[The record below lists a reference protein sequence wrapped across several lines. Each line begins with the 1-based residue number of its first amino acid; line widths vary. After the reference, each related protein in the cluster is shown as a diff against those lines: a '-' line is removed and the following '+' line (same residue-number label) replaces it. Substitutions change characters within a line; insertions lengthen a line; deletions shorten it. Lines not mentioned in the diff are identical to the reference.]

1 VIRPQSLTGHT
12 ATVSSNFEINKYKK
26 MTEENNFDLASND
39 DVQKDI
45 GTTKLVAGSTG
56 IPISPYS
63 NIQRSISEEDL
74 KSPAIQRILLS
85 EVDKLESK
93 AFGLESSLKA
103 SVSEFNNLRDKF
115 HLVDKDKSILDEK
128 LKTNKAQ
135 EVLYSFCL
143 TSGSI
148 IIGLA
153 KTVWEQGLG
162 GIFLALGLFLII
174 GGLITKI
181 IKWK

>member
-1 VIRPQSLTGHT
+1 MEG
-12 ATVSSNFEINKYKK
+12 EKK
-26 MTEENNFDLASND
+26 LEKPDSE

-45 GTTKLVAGSTG
+45 GSKKLATSSVS

-63 NIQRSISEEDL
+63 NIQRSITEEDL
-74 KSPAIQRILLS
+74 KSPAVQRILLS

-93 AFGLESSLKA
+93 ANNLETSLKE
-103 SVSEFNNLRDKF
+103 SNLLNISIRESF
-115 HLVDKDKSILDEK
+115 HSVDKEKSILEEK

-148 IIGLA
+148 IIGLS
-153 KTVWEQGLG
+153 KIVWEQGLG
-162 GIFLALGLFLII
+162 GIFLAIGLFLII

>member
-1 VIRPQSLTGHT
+1 M
-12 ATVSSNFEINKYKK
+12 ADESNIDKTNK
-26 MTEENNFDLASND
+26 D

-45 GTTKLVAGSTG
+45 GSTKLVTPAVG

-74 KSPAIQRILLS
+74 KSPALQRILLS

-93 AFGLESSLKA
+93 VYVLEGSLKETI
-103 SVSEFNNLRDKF
+103 SEYNNLRDKY
-115 HLVDKDKSILDEK
+115 HSVDKEKSILDEK

-143 TSGSI
+143 TAGSI

-162 GIFLALGLFLII
+162 GIFLGLGLFLII
-174 GGLITKI
+174 GGLVTKI

>member
-1 VIRPQSLTGHT
+1 M
-12 ATVSSNFEINKYKK
+12 K
-26 MTEENNFDLASND
+26 EENSVEPEKD

-45 GTTKLVAGSTG
+45 GSRKLTTDSFS
-56 IPISPYS
+56 IPVSPYS
-63 NIQRSISEEDL
+63 NIQRSITEEDL
-74 KSPAIQRILLS
+74 KSPAVQRILLS

-93 AFGLESSLKA
+93 TYSLETSLKE
-103 SVSEFNNLRDKF
+103 SILTNNSLREMF
-115 HLVDKDKSILDEK
+115 HSVDKEKSILEEK

-162 GIFLALGLFLII
+162 GIFLALGLFLIV
-174 GGLITKI
+174 GGLVTKI

>member
-1 VIRPQSLTGHT
+1 MNEETLPKDVGT
-12 ATVSSNFEINKYKK
+12 SSPNQ
-26 MTEENNFDLASND
+26 MTP
-39 DVQKDI
+39 
-45 GTTKLVAGSTG
+45 T

-63 NIQRSISEEDL
+63 NIQRSITEEDL
-74 KSPAIQRILLS
+74 KSPAVQRILLS
-85 EVDKLESK
+85 EVDKLENK
-93 AFGLESSLKA
+93 NLVLENLLNNNVKSL
-103 SVSEFNNLRDKF
+103 SDLNDKF
-115 HLVDKDKSILDEK
+115 HAVDKEKSILDEK

-153 KTVWEQGLG
+153 KTVWENGLG
-162 GIFLALGLFLII
+162 GIFLGIGFFLII
-174 GGLITKI
+174 GGLITKV

>member
-1 VIRPQSLTGHT
+1 MLE
-12 ATVSSNFEINKYKK
+12 ATFKDNFYT
-26 MTEENNFDLASND
+26 MTNENSIDKPDKD

-45 GTTKLVAGSTG
+45 GSKKLTLNSAS
-56 IPISPYS
+56 IPTSPYS
-63 NIQRSISEEDL
+63 NIQRSINEEDL
-74 KSPAIQRILLS
+74 QAPAVQRILLS

-93 AFGLESSLKA
+93 ANSLELSLQE
-103 SVSEFNNLRDKF
+103 SRLDNDNLRERF
-115 HLVDKDKSILDEK
+115 HTVDKEKSILEEK

-153 KTVWEQGLG
+153 KTVWDQGLG
-162 GIFLALGLFLII
+162 GIFLALGFFLII

>member
-1 VIRPQSLTGHT
+1 MQT
-12 ATVSSNFEINKYKK
+12 SSDMEDEKITDIGEDY
-26 MTEENNFDLASND
+26 
-39 DVQKDI
+39 VQKDI
-45 GTTKLVAGSTG
+45 GTKKLTTDSME
-56 IPISPYS
+56 IPVSPYS
-63 NIQRSISEEDL
+63 NIRRSISEEDL
-74 KSPAIQRILLS
+74 QSSAIQRILLS
-85 EVDKLESK
+85 EVDKLENK
-93 AFGLESSLKA
+93 ANALEI
-103 SVSEFNNLRDKF
+103 SVKDQFSEYKKLQDSY
-115 HLVDKDKSILDEK
+115 HLVDKEKSILEEK

-148 IIGLA
+148 IIGLS

>member
-1 VIRPQSLTGHT
+1 MTEES
-12 ATVSSNFEINKYKK
+12 EINKPPK
-26 MTEENNFDLASND
+26 D

-45 GTTKLVAGSTG
+45 GSTKLNVGSGG
-56 IPISPYS
+56 IPVSPYS
-63 NIQRSISEEDL
+63 NIQRSITEEDL
-74 KSPAIQRILLS
+74 KSPALQRVILS
-85 EVDKLESK
+85 EIDKLESK
-93 AFGLESSLKA
+93 MYNLEVSLRE
-103 SVSEFNNLRDKF
+103 SVSENSLLRDKF
-115 HLVDKDKSILDEK
+115 HAVDKEKSILDEK

-135 EVLYSFCL
+135 DVLYSFCL

-153 KTVWEQGLG
+153 KVVWDQGIG

-174 GGLITKI
+174 GGLVTKI

>member
-1 VIRPQSLTGHT
+1 M
-12 ATVSSNFEINKYKK
+12 E
-26 MTEENNFDLASND
+26 EENNKD
-39 DVQKDI
+39 DVQKDF
-45 GTTKLVAGSTG
+45 GATKLATVTVG
-56 IPISPYS
+56 IPNSPYS

-74 KSPAIQRILLS
+74 KSPALQRILLS

-93 AFGLESSLKA
+93 TYNLETTLKESL
-103 SVSEFNNLRDKF
+103 SEYNILRDKF
-115 HLVDKDKSILDEK
+115 HSVDKEKSILEEK
-128 LKTNKAQ
+128 LKTNKSQ

-153 KTVWEQGLG
+153 KTVWDKGLG
-162 GIFLALGLFLII
+162 GIFLTLGLFLII

>member
-1 VIRPQSLTGHT
+1 M
-12 ATVSSNFEINKYKK
+12 ED
-26 MTEENNFDLASND
+26 ENNLEPEKD

-45 GTTKLVAGSTG
+45 GSRKLTTNSIS
-56 IPISPYS
+56 IPVSPYS
-63 NIQRSISEEDL
+63 NIQRSITEDDL
-74 KSPAIQRILLS
+74 KAPAVQRILLS

-93 AFGLESSLKA
+93 TYSLETSLKESILA
-103 SVSEFNNLRDKF
+103 NNSLRDMF
-115 HLVDKDKSILDEK
+115 HTVDKEKSILEEK

-148 IIGLA
+148 IIGLS
-153 KTVWEQGLG
+153 KIVWNQGLG

-174 GGLITKI
+174 GGLVTKI

>member
-1 VIRPQSLTGHT
+1 LT
-12 ATVSSNFEINKYKK
+12 
-26 MTEENNFDLASND
+26 DLKDA
-39 DVQKDI
+39 VQKDI
-45 GTTKLVAGSTG
+45 GAKKLNTNSVG
-56 IPISPYS
+56 IPTSPYS
-63 NIQRSISEEDL
+63 NIQRSITEEDL
-74 KSPAIQRILLS
+74 KAPAVQRILLS

-93 AFGLESSLKA
+93 ANGLETSLKE
-103 SVSEFNNLRDKF
+103 SILDNQSLSDRY
-115 HLVDKDKSILDEK
+115 HTVDKEKSILEEK

-153 KTVWEQGLG
+153 KTVWEKGLG

>member
-1 VIRPQSLTGHT
+1 MEE
-12 ATVSSNFEINKYKK
+12 EIIEKPDG
-26 MTEENNFDLASND
+26 E

-45 GTTKLVAGSTG
+45 GSKKLTTNSVS
-56 IPISPYS
+56 IPVSPYS
-63 NIQRSISEEDL
+63 NIQRSITEEDL
-74 KSPAIQRILLS
+74 KSPAVQRILLS
-85 EVDKLESK
+85 EVDKLENK
-93 AFGLESSLKA
+93 TNNLEMSLK
-103 SVSEFNNLRDKF
+103 EMYLENGNIRDSF
-115 HLVDKDKSILDEK
+115 HSVDKEKSILEEK

-153 KTVWEQGLG
+153 KTVWDKGLG

-181 IKWK
+181 IRWK